1 MADTAEAST
10 GGTRKLTAEEK
21 AAADAGV
28 AKTSDAPARSSKSG
42 AVRLAPPP
50 FVDEFRV
57 GDTVLTAEGVELD
70 AATADKVREAAAQ
83 SGIELREV

>member
-21 AAADAGV
+21 AAQDAGA
-28 AKTSDAPARSSKSG
+28 AKTETPARASKSG

-70 AATADKVREAAAQ
+70 QATADQVRESAAA
-83 SGIELREV
+83 SGVELREV